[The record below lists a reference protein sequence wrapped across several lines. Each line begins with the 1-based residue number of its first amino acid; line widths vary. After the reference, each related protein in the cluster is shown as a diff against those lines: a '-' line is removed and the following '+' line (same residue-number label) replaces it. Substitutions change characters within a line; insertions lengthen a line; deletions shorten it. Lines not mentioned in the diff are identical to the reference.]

1 MPTSV
6 LFFLLVLILAAAG
19 YVGVKAFL
27 SGLLPTMV
35 WGAPYVPTN
44 AALARI
50 VIELARITS
59 TDRVIDLGSGDGRL
73 VIAAAEAGAKEAI
86 GYEIDPVKV
95 RASKKEAERLHLSN
109 AIFYAQSFWN
119 VPLNAVD
126 VVFIYSLPPYIK
138 RLEKK
143 LRQELK
149 PGARV
154 VMLMDELPGWKLQA
168 KQQGVRLYQRD

>member
-44 AALARI
+44 AALARL
-50 VIELARITS
+50 VVELARITP
-59 TDRVIDLGSGDGRL
+59 DDQVIDLGSGDGRL

-95 RASKKEAERLHLSN
+95 RASKKEAERLHLTN
-109 AIFYAQSFWN
+109 ATFYTQSFWN
-119 VPLNAVD
+119 VPLNTVD
-126 VVFIYSLPPYIK
+126 VVFIYSLPPYLK

-143 LRQELK
+143 LREELK

-154 VMLMDELPGWKLQA
+154 VMLMDELPGWRLQA
-168 KQQGVRLYQRD
+168 EQEGVRLYQV